1 MTTRPSFSSNKSSPI
16 HVRPFVAADRAF
28 VLSLAPRLVIGIA
41 PWRDPEKMLATVREW
56 LNGSIEN
63 HGEKT
68 MVFVAEGA
76 QGEPLGFATVSHA
89 RHFTGVG
96 QAYIGELAVSEAA
109 QGRGVGQALVEAC
122 EQWAREQGYGFLSL
136 DTGAANAR
144 ARGFYRH
151 LGFQEEDV
159 RLVKVL

>member
-1 MTTRPSFSSNKSSPI
+1 MTTHPSFSSERNSAI
-16 HVRPFVAADRAF
+16 HIRPFVAADREF
-28 VLSLAPRLVIGIA
+28 VLSLAPRLVIGIP
-41 PWRDPEKMLATVREW
+41 PWRDPERMLATVQEW

-89 RHFTGVG
+89 QHFTGVG
-96 QAYIGELAVSEAA
+96 QAYIGELVVSEAVE
-109 QGRGVGQALVEAC
+109 GHGVGQALVEAC
-122 EQWAREQGYGFLSL
+122 ERWAREQGYGFLSL
-136 DTGAANAR
+136 DTGAANTR
-144 ARGFYRH
+144 ARRFYRH

-159 RLVKVL
+159 KLVKVL